1 MTNEIQLL
9 TFALASE
16 IYAID
21 VGRTREVVEFTH
33 ITPIPKT
40 PPWIRGVLNLRGS
53 VIPVLDLKQKLAM
66 GPTEQS
72 RDACVL
78 ILEFPLDGERTLV
91 GVLADSVREV
101 LELDAIEIDPRPNFG
116 ARLSTDYIRGV
127 GRRNGELFVVLDVE
141 RIFLV
146 DELTLAQT
154 SVEGSSNLDADNS
167 SNDTTET
174 PDVAFQPTEARLSV

>member
-53 VIPVLDLKQKLAM
+53 VVPVLDLKQKLAM

-78 ILEFPLDGERTLV
+78 ILEIALEGERTLV

-101 LELDAIEIDPRPNFG
+101 LELDATEIDPPPNFG

-154 SVEGSSNLDADNS
+154 SVQSPPTLDVENS
-167 SNDTTET
+167 SNDTTEPT
-174 PDVAFQPTEARLSV
+174 DVAPPQAEARISV